1 MSKSIHD
8 HIWARIR
15 AKPRGSVFV
24 PTDFLDLG
32 GRAAVDQTLSRLT
45 RSGVLRRVARGVY
58 DRPKLHPRL
67 GMLSPSLPDVA
78 AAIARSTG
86 SQLQVSG
93 AMAANQLGLSTQVP
107 ARLSYLT
114 DGTSRTIPVGNRA
127 IDFRRASPRALAG
140 AGGAA
145 GLVLQ
150 ALRYLGRDGITDGVV
165 DRIRAALATADRA
178 AVLKHIKNAP
188 TWMHPALR
196 RIAATAE
203 VASAA

>member
-1 MSKSIHD
+1 MNRSIHD
-8 HIWARIR
+8 HIQARIR

-45 RSGVLRRVARGVY
+45 RSRVLRRVARGVY
-58 DRPKLHPRL
+58 DRPKLNPRL

-78 AAIARSTG
+78 AALARSTG
-86 SQLQVSG
+86 SQLQVSR
-93 AMAANQLGLSTQVP
+93 ATAANQLGISTQVP
-107 ARLSYLT
+107 AQLCYLT
-114 DGTSRTIPVGNRA
+114 DGTSRTIRVGNQA
-127 IDFRRASPRALAG
+127 IDFRRASPRILAG

-150 ALRYLGRDGITDGVV
+150 ALRYFGRDGITDDVV
-165 DRIRAALATADRA
+165 NRIRGALAPTDRA
-178 AVLKHIKNAP
+178 AVRKYIKKAP

-196 RIAATAE
+196 LIAATAE